1 MPANGRAGAIFFTPI
16 FFLNPIFFLHPP
28 IFFNVFITDK
38 RRNQM
43 TVFERAFG
51 DEFYALGKTRR
62 GLISGGASLRRGK
75 SSCDSIVSI
84 LERVVVAVWM
94 TK

>member
-1 MPANGRAGAIFFTPI
+1 
-16 FFLNPIFFLHPP
+16 
-28 IFFNVFITDK
+28 
-38 RRNQM
+38 M

-62 GLISGGASLRRGK
+62 GLIANLRRGK

-84 LERVVVAVWM
+84 LERVVVVVWM